1 MEIIIYTDGASRG
14 NPGKSASGFAVY
26 EGEKLIKE
34 DVLYNNIA
42 TNNYA
47 EYKAVIGALTWCK
60 NNLKNIKEVNCTV
73 YSDSQLVVN
82 QLNRVYKVKSERI
95 LELYKKVN
103 EIAKDFKGIKFVNVR
118 RSDPKIERVDKN
130 INLFLDDRIN

>member
-1 MEIIIYTDGASRG
+1 MDIIIYTDGASRG

-60 NNLKNIKEVNCTV
+60 NNLKNIKEINCTV

-82 QLNRVYKVKSERI
+82 QLNRAYKVKSERI
-95 LELYKKVN
+95 LELYRKVN

>member
-60 NNLKNIKEVNCTV
+60 NNLKNIKEINCTV

-82 QLNRVYKVKSERI
+82 QLNRAYKVKSERI
-95 LELYKKVN
+95 LELYRKVN

>member
-82 QLNRVYKVKSERI
+82 QLNRAYKVKSERI
-95 LELYKKVN
+95 LELYRKVN
-103 EIAKDFKGIKFVNVR
+103 EIAKDFNGIKFVNVR

>member
-14 NPGKSASGFAVY
+14 NPGKSASGFAIY

-82 QLNRVYKVKSERI
+82 QLNRAYKVKSERI
-95 LELYKKVN
+95 LELYRKVN

>member
-82 QLNRVYKVKSERI
+82 QLNRAYKVKSERI
-95 LELYKKVN
+95 LELYRKVN

>member
-82 QLNRVYKVKSERI
+82 QLNRAYKVKSERI

>member
-60 NNLKNIKEVNCTV
+60 NNLKNIKEINCTV

-82 QLNRVYKVKSERI
+82 QLNRAYKVKSERI
-95 LELYKKVN
+95 LELYRKVN
-103 EIAKDFKGIKFVNVR
+103 EIAKDFNGIKFVNVR

>member
-1 MEIIIYTDGASRG
+1 MEIVIYTDGASRG

-26 EGEKLIKE
+26 SGTRIVKEGVI
-34 DVLYNNIA
+34 YNNIA

-47 EYKAVIGALTWCK
+47 EYKAVISALTWCK
-60 NNLKNIKEVNCTV
+60 NNLEDLKEIDCTV
-73 YSDSQLVVN
+73 YSDSQLAVN
-82 QLNRVYKVKSERI
+82 QLNNAYKVKSEKI

-103 EIAKDFKGIKFVNVR
+103 EIAKEFKSIKFVNVR

-130 INLFLDDRIN
+130 INLFLDAR

>member
-60 NNLKNIKEVNCTV
+60 NNLKNIQEVNCTV

-82 QLNRVYKVKSERI
+82 QLNRAYKVKSERI
-95 LELYKKVN
+95 LELYRKVN

>member
-60 NNLKNIKEVNCTV
+60 NNLKNIKEINCTV

-82 QLNRVYKVKSERI
+82 QLNRAYKVKSERI

>member
-14 NPGKSASGFAVY
+14 NPGKSASGFAIY

-82 QLNRVYKVKSERI
+82 QLNRAYKVKSERI